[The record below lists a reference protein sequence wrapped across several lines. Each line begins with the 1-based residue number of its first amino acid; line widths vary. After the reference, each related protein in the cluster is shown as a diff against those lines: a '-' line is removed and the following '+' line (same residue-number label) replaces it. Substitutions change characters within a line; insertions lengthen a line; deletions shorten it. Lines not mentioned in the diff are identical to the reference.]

1 VVIIDDEIDIVSTL
15 SEYLELKDIQIIG
28 TGKNGQDAIDLCVKH
43 SPDFLILD
51 LTMPDFDGFYA
62 LEKLREMNSLIK
74 VIVMTGLLD
83 KNNQQKLSQYRLVG
97 SFTKPTNLDDLVNCI
112 KK

>member
-1 VVIIDDEIDIVSTL
+1 MIIIDDELDMVSVL
-15 SEYLELKDIQIIG
+15 SEYFELKDIQIVG
-28 TGKNGQDAIDLCVKH
+28 TGKNGQDAIDLCVKY

-62 LEKLREMNSLIK
+62 LEKLRVLNSSIK
-74 VIVMTGLLD
+74 VITMTGLLD
-83 KNNQQKLSQYRLVG
+83 KNNQQKLNQYKLAG